1 MLTVWN
7 PALFAATDATSVSPM
22 SWGISMGVIVLAL
35 VALLLHAYTT
45 RSGIIARAATK
56 EAVRQPV
63 FLLVM
68 AIALVVLLI
77 NTVIP
82 FFTFGDDVKMLKDC
96 GLATLLIS
104 GLMLAVWTSS
114 MSVASEIEGKTT
126 MTLLSKPINRR
137 QFILGKYFGILQA
150 VLLLLI
156 PLMLCFLVLVYIK
169 VGYDAREAAK
179 QVPDMFLW
187 KSVSWASFQIP
198 GPIPVRWNEV
208 TQVLPGLVLIF
219 LEIAV
224 VSAISVAISTRMPMV
239 VNLVCCL
246 AIFVVGHL
254 TPLLVKTAIGNLE
267 FVKFMAQMIAVV
279 LPNLE
284 VFNIQAAVATGAT
297 VPPVYL
303 GNAAL
308 YGAAYCAAAILLA
321 FVLFEDRDLT

>member
-1 MLTVWN
+1 MQMVWN
-7 PALFAATDATSVSPM
+7 PVLFAATEGTSVSPTA
-22 SWGISMGVIVLAL
+22 WGISLGVIGLAL

-45 RSGIIARAATK
+45 RSGIIARATTK

-63 FLLVM
+63 FLLVL
-68 AIALVVLLI
+68 AIALVVLVL
-77 NTVIP
+77 NTFIP

-104 GLMLAVWTSS
+104 GLLLAVWTSS

-156 PLMLCFLVLVYIK
+156 PLVLCFLALVYIK

-179 QVPDMFLW
+179 EVPPMFLW
-187 KSVSWASFQIP
+187 KDASLVSFQVP
-198 GPIPVRWNEV
+198 QLVPVRWNEV

-239 VNLVCCL
+239 VNLVSCL

-267 FVKFMAQMIAVV
+267 YVRFMARTIAIV
-279 LPNLE
+279 LPNLDL
-284 VFNIQAAVATGAT
+284 FNIQAAIATGAT
-297 VPPVYL
+297 VRPDYM
-303 GNAAL
+303 GYAAL
-308 YGAAYCAAAILLA
+308 YGAAYVAAAILMA
-321 FVLFEDRDLT
+321 FVLFEDRDLA